1 MDIYSTR
8 IISINDFREWH
19 EAGVLILAPKFQ
31 RRSVWSDKA
40 RSYLIDTIIRKLP
53 MPKIF
58 MRQEI
63 DDTGRT
69 IREIVDGQQR
79 IRTALSYL
87 QNGFAIMH
95 AHGGDEFGDKY
106 YDDLSDEIQK
116 KFLQYEFAV
125 DLLVGASEPEVLDI
139 FARLNTYGVR
149 LNKQELLNSKY
160 FGYFKNAVYRLGYEF
175 YRFWVDNKI
184 LSENEIARMI
194 EAELTSEFVIA
205 MLSGIQSRKVIEGYY
220 KQYDDEFAEQ
230 SMVVDRFKQCMD
242 TIGEVMGDRLATSN
256 FSSKHLFYSLYC
268 AIYDLLYRLPESS
281 TEQIE
286 FNRRSI
292 SRIKNILTDIDF
304 IFERKPDDIVGEDRE
319 FYDASTRHTT
329 DLSAR
334 RTRHS
339 YIVGRIIRELQ

>member
-1 MDIYSTR
+1 MDRYSTR
-8 IISINDFREWH
+8 AISINDFREWH
-19 EAGVLILAPKFQ
+19 EAGLLILVPKFQ

-40 RSYLIDTIIRKLP
+40 RSYLIDTIIRNFP

-63 DDTGRT
+63 DDMGRT

-87 QNGFAIMH
+87 QNGFAIMR
-95 AHGGDEFGDKY
+95 AHGGDEFGGKY
-106 YDDLSDEIQK
+106 YDDLSDEIQR

-125 DLLVGASEPEVLDI
+125 DLLVGASEPEVLDV

-160 FGYFKNAVYRLGYEF
+160 FGYFKNTIYRLGYEF

-205 MLSGIQSRKVIEGYY
+205 TLSGIQSRKVIERYY
-220 KQYDDEFAEQ
+220 KDYDDEFPEQ
-230 SMVVDRFKQCMD
+230 TTVVERFKQCMD

-268 AIYDLLYRLPESS
+268 VIYDLLYGIPESS
-281 TEQIE
+281 IEQIG
-286 FNRRSI
+286 FNRANI
-292 SRIKNILTDIDF
+292 SKIRNTLMDIDF
-304 IFERKPDDIVGEDRE
+304 IFEQNPDDIVGRERE

-329 DLSAR
+329 DLQAR
-334 RTRHS
+334 RTRHQ
-339 YIVGRIIRELQ
+339 YIVSRITRDLH